1 MPPAV
6 HAFKGPPMGE
16 RTLKKRFVKHKALN
30 KGKPYYSDSPR
41 SHLYW
46 CLLPWDG
53 VLLTRADPAQ
63 LLLRLALCWLTRCKF
78 SATHIDV
85 LNMRQQAFFFFLLLN
100 QCAAFS
106 SSPTHFLP
114 ESVFMNSLLTDS
126 PVLIAH
132 ETVSLCRKKQQGY
145 LQTNTSAW
153 WLPLLN
159 WNRASIRGDWSTIFQ
174 THLLYF
180 VSVKH
185 KAVSE
190 KNCCPLGIWKVEGW
204 T

>member
-85 LNMRQQAFFFFLLLN
+85 LNMRQQAFFFL
-100 QCAAFS
+100 S
-106 SSPTHFLP
+106 SFKPVCSLFFLP
-114 ESVFMNSLLTDS
+114 H
-126 PVLIAH
+126 P
-132 ETVSLCRKKQQGY
+132 
-145 LQTNTSAW
+145 
-153 WLPLLN
+153 LPP
-159 WNRASIRGDWSTIFQ
+159 W
-174 THLLYF
+174 
-180 VSVKH
+180 VSVH
-185 KAVSE
+185 ELSSHRFS
-190 KNCCPLGIWKVEGW
+190 CLDCPRNGFLMPQETTRVLANKYFCLMTTPPELKQGLY
-204 T
+204 